1 MCATC
6 GCGTGEATLTDL
18 QTGERSDL
26 GDQAHA
32 HQHADGTWHVHR
44 HDTVE
49 HDHEH
54 DHGRDESHGHD
65 HADPAHE
72 HAHSDHDPDHG
83 HTHSHPEP
91 PSTTVELNSRI
102 LAKNDRI
109 AERNRAW
116 FMGREVLA
124 LNLMSGP
131 GAGKTTLLERT
142 IADLKGRQK
151 LFVLEGDQAT
161 DNDGE
166 RVKAAGAA
174 AVQINTGS
182 GCHLDAEMVARGVTA
197 LKPGVGALL
206 FIENVGNLVCPA
218 LFDLGEHKRVAIL
231 SVTEG
236 DDKPSKY
243 PHMFRAADLMLLNK
257 IDLLAHVDF
266 DVERAIANA
275 RQINPQIEILQVSAR
290 TGDGMAAWEAW
301 IAGAQQAAAAGALA

>member
-6 GCGTGEATLTDL
+6 GCGASETTLTNL
-18 QTGERSDL
+18 QTGERADI
-26 GDQAHA
+26 GDHAHA
-32 HQHADGTWHVHR
+32 HRQADGTWR
-44 HDTVE
+44 D
-49 HDHEH
+49 H
-54 DHGRDESHGHD
+54 DHGHETIGEGDHRHAHGHD
-65 HADPAHE
+65 HH
-72 HAHSDHDPDHG
+72 HHHGSDDHN
-83 HTHSHPEP
+83 HVDRDHQTEHSHPQADP
-91 PSTTVELNSRI
+91 QTTTIDLNARI
-102 LAKNDRI
+102 LAKNDRA

-124 LNLMSGP
+124 LNLMSAP

-142 IADLKGRQK
+142 IANLKDRQK

-174 AVQINTGS
+174 AVQINTGA
-182 GCHLDAEMVARGVTA
+182 GCHLDAEMVARGVA
-197 LKPGVGALL
+197 VLKPDVGSLL

-218 LFDLGEHKRVAIL
+218 LFSLGEHKRVAIL

-243 PHMFRAADLMLLNK
+243 PHMFRAAHLMLLNK

-266 DVERAIANA
+266 DVEHAINNA
-275 RQINPQIEILQVSAR
+275 KRINPAIEVLQVSAR
-290 TGDGMAAWEAW
+290 TGDGMAAWEDW
-301 IAGAQQAAAAGALA
+301 IARARHEADALA